1 MSPDART
8 ASPSSLTPPSILIDQ
23 TALKREFDAE
33 FASALTTARAQLGDA
48 SALAPRVIETA
59 FASVWNQR
67 GLIGTREQFTTMLA
81 EQIRHGAARALSR
94 RASAGRFAGGKHA
107 QATHTA
113 ASDAPADVW
122 ANIEKAIHAAESAD
136 ADASH
141 AAHAT
146 TGRHEAASHMK
157 AVGKRPSWVVPVAI
171 GVFAVVVSVAGMLYV
186 DRLGEDEGALAL
198 VSSAAIQPIASS
210 PGQIGTVNLGD
221 GSKMKMGP
229 ETKVFIPDAFPD
241 KARVIRLEGTAQFEV
256 AQGPLPFRVIA
267 KRTHVIATGTNF
279 VVSAYPS
286 DSGMMV
292 LVKEGAVT
300 VKAGRTATK
309 LDAGQALIVEN
320 GVPRQP
326 TPDERA
332 QAFGWVDGKI
342 TVQHKQ
348 LRAVVAELTRWF
360 NFDVKVPDLP
370 LLDRDASID
379 VPLDSSR
386 LAITQVEKSANVKFA
401 YEGETK
407 VFRDAVKKK

>member
-1 MSPDART
+1 
-8 ASPSSLTPPSILIDQ
+8 
-23 TALKREFDAE
+23 
-33 FASALTTARAQLGDA
+33 
-48 SALAPRVIETA
+48 
-59 FASVWNQR
+59 
-67 GLIGTREQFTTMLA
+67 
-81 EQIRHGAARALSR
+81 
-94 RASAGRFAGGKHA
+94 
-107 QATHTA
+107 
-113 ASDAPADVW
+113 
-122 ANIEKAIHAAESAD
+122 
-136 ADASH
+136 
-141 AAHAT
+141 
-146 TGRHEAASHMK
+146 
-157 AVGKRPSWVVPVAI
+157 
-171 GVFAVVVSVAGMLYV
+171 
-186 DRLGEDEGALAL
+186 
-198 VSSAAIQPIASS
+198 
-210 PGQIGTVNLGD
+210 
-221 GSKMKMGP
+221 
-229 ETKVFIPDAFPD
+229 
-241 KARVIRLEGTAQFEV
+241 
-256 AQGPLPFRVIA
+256 
-267 KRTHVIATGTNF
+267 
-279 VVSAYPS
+279 
-286 DSGMMV
+286 MMV